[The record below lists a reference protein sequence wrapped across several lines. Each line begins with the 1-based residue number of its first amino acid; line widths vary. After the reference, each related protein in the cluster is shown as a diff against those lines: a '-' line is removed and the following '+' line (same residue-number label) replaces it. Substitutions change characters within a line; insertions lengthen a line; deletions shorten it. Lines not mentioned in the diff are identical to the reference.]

1 MLDETWQDAALAP
14 HAVPWVA
21 GSSAVGQ
28 PGELARFPPDLVS
41 KAGPTVPSALRV
53 PCLLS
58 RPFNLQ
64 LPGSRA
70 GGSG

>member
-1 MLDETWQDAALAP
+1 MLGETWQDAALAP
-14 HAVPWVA
+14 AVVPWVA
-21 GSSAVGQ
+21 GSSAVGH
-28 PGELARFPPDLVS
+28 PGELACVLRDFVN

-58 RPFNLQ
+58 SPFNLQ